1 MISWQTVWYY
11 VSQFILILF
20 SLIELLLAAK
30 LDMPNSLISLVLGVV
45 LAVIA
50 YFKYRRRRRRYE
62 TDFEQ
67 EYYNFTSKQKLINFQ
82 RNV

>member
-1 MISWQTVWYY
+1 VEDLVIPWQTVWYY
-11 VSQFILILF
+11 VSQFILIIF

-67 EYYNFTSKQKLINFQ
+67 EY
-82 RNV
+82 

>member
-1 MISWQTVWYY
+1 VIPWQTVWYY

-50 YFKYRRRRRRYE
+50 YFKYRRRRKRYE

-67 EYYNFTSKQKLINFQ
+67 EY
-82 RNV
+82 

>member
-1 MISWQTVWYY
+1 MIPWQTVWYY
-11 VSQFILILF
+11 FSQFVLILF

-30 LDMPNSLISLVLGVV
+30 LEMPNLLISLVLGVV

-50 YFKYRRRRRRYE
+50 YLKYRRRRRRYE

-67 EYYNFTSKQKLINFQ
+67 EY
-82 RNV
+82 

>member
-1 MISWQTVWYY
+1 MIPWPTVWYY
-11 VSQFILILF
+11 FSQFVLILF

-30 LDMPNSLISLVLGVV
+30 LEMPNSLISLVLGVV

-50 YFKYRRRRRRYE
+50 YLKYRRRRRRYE

-67 EYYNFTSKQKLINFQ
+67 EY
-82 RNV
+82 

>member
-1 MISWQTVWYY
+1 MIPWQTVWYY

-45 LAVIA
+45 LDVIA
-50 YFKYRRRRRRYE
+50 YLKYRRRRRRYE

-67 EYYNFTSKQKLINFQ
+67 EY
-82 RNV
+82 

>member
-1 MISWQTVWYY
+1 VIPWRTIWYY

-67 EYYNFTSKQKLINFQ
+67 EY
-82 RNV
+82 

>member
-1 MISWQTVWYY
+1 MISWQTDWYY

-67 EYYNFTSKQKLINFQ
+67 EY
-82 RNV
+82 

>member
-1 MISWQTVWYY
+1 MIPWQTVWYY
-11 VSQFILILF
+11 FSQFVLILF

-30 LDMPNSLISLVLGVV
+30 LEMQNSLISLVLGVV

-50 YFKYRRRRRRYE
+50 YLKYRRRRRRYE

-67 EYYNFTSKQKLINFQ
+67 EY
-82 RNV
+82 

>member
-1 MISWQTVWYY
+1 MIPWQTVWYY

-45 LAVIA
+45 LAIIA
-50 YFKYRRRRRRYE
+50 YLKYRRRRRRYE

-67 EYYNFTSKQKLINFQ
+67 EY
-82 RNV
+82 

>member
-1 MISWQTVWYY
+1 VIPWQTVWYY

-50 YFKYRRRRRRYE
+50 YFKYRHRRRRYE

-67 EYYNFTSKQKLINFQ
+67 EY
-82 RNV
+82 

>member
-1 MISWQTVWYY
+1 MIPWQTVWYY

-50 YFKYRRRRRRYE
+50 YLKYRRRRRRYE

-67 EYYNFTSKQKLINFQ
+67 EY
-82 RNV
+82 

>member
-1 MISWQTVWYY
+1 MIPWQTVWYY

-30 LDMPNSLISLVLGVV
+30 LEMLNSLISFVLGVV

-50 YFKYRRRRRRYE
+50 YLKYRRRRRRYE

-67 EYYNFTSKQKLINFQ
+67 EY
-82 RNV
+82 

>member
-1 MISWQTVWYY
+1 VEDLVIPWQTVWYY

-67 EYYNFTSKQKLINFQ
+67 EY
-82 RNV
+82 

>member
-1 MISWQTVWYY
+1 MIPWQTIWYY
-11 VSQFILILF
+11 FSQFVLILF

-30 LDMPNSLISLVLGVV
+30 LEMPNSLISLVLGLV
-45 LAVIA
+45 LAIVA

-67 EYYNFTSKQKLINFQ
+67 EY
-82 RNV
+82 

>member
-50 YFKYRRRRRRYE
+50 YFKYRRCRRRYE

-67 EYYNFTSKQKLINFQ
+67 EY
-82 RNV
+82 

>member
-1 MISWQTVWYY
+1 LNDDEEDLMIPWQTIWYY
-11 VSQFILILF
+11 VSQFILVIF

-30 LDMPNSLISLVLGVV
+30 LEMPNSLISLVLGVV

-50 YFKYRRRRRRYE
+50 YLKYRRRRRRYE

-67 EYYNFTSKQKLINFQ
+67 EY
-82 RNV
+82 

>member
-1 MISWQTVWYY
+1 MIPWQTVWYY
-11 VSQFILILF
+11 VSQFILIIF

-30 LDMPNSLISLVLGVV
+30 LEMPNSLISFVLGVV

-50 YFKYRRRRRRYE
+50 YLKYRRRRRRYE

-67 EYYNFTSKQKLINFQ
+67 EY
-82 RNV
+82 

>member
-1 MISWQTVWYY
+1 VIPWQTIWYY

-67 EYYNFTSKQKLINFQ
+67 EY
-82 RNV
+82 

>member
-1 MISWQTVWYY
+1 
-11 VSQFILILF
+11 
-20 SLIELLLAAK
+20 LLAAK

-67 EYYNFTSKQKLINFQ
+67 EY
-82 RNV
+82 

>member
-1 MISWQTVWYY
+1 VIPWQTVWYY

-67 EYYNFTSKQKLINFQ
+67 EY
-82 RNV
+82 

>member
-1 MISWQTVWYY
+1 MIPWQTVWYY

-30 LDMPNSLISLVLGVV
+30 LEMPNSLISLVLGMV

-50 YFKYRRRRRRYE
+50 YLIYRRRRRRYE

-67 EYYNFTSKQKLINFQ
+67 EY
-82 RNV
+82 

>member
-30 LDMPNSLISLVLGVV
+30 LDMPNSLISLVLGVA

-67 EYYNFTSKQKLINFQ
+67 EY
-82 RNV
+82 

>member
-45 LAVIA
+45 LDVIA

-67 EYYNFTSKQKLINFQ
+67 DY
-82 RNV
+82 

>member
-1 MISWQTVWYY
+1 MIPWQTVWYY
-11 VSQFILILF
+11 FSQFVLILF

-30 LDMPNSLISLVLGVV
+30 LEMPNSLISLILGIV

-50 YFKYRRRRRRYE
+50 YLKYRRRRRRYE

-67 EYYNFTSKQKLINFQ
+67 EY
-82 RNV
+82 

>member
-20 SLIELLLAAK
+20 SVIELLLAAK

-67 EYYNFTSKQKLINFQ
+67 EY
-82 RNV
+82 

>member
-1 MISWQTVWYY
+1 MIPWQTVWYY

-30 LDMPNSLISLVLGVV
+30 LDMPNSLISLVIGVV
-45 LAVIA
+45 LAIIA
-50 YFKYRRRRRRYE
+50 YSKYRRRRRRYE

-67 EYYNFTSKQKLINFQ
+67 EY
-82 RNV
+82 